1 MRYRFSLK
9 VHAPAVVM
17 AALATFG
24 IVETPAYAD
33 VFPTIEARTLNKD
46 RFTVPVDFTKPRN
59 ILLVS
64 MDQGLEDA
72 IDAWDAA
79 LEPLRASSDGVEV
92 YNTPLIKK
100 PGALIRGFIN
110 GGFRGIYKEDEV
122 RDRVIIL
129 YLEDQDAV
137 FASLEVKEE
146 DKSAPMIF
154 VTDQAGEILGRVP
167 GPATPEN
174 VAAVTALAA
183 VP

>member
-1 MRYRFSLK
+1 MMFRFDKRFSI
-9 VHAPAVVM
+9 AVGL
-17 AALATFG
+17 ALAVLAFA
-24 IVETPAYAD
+24 VPSAQAD
-33 VFPTIEARTLNKD
+33 VFPTVKARTLNKD
-46 RFTVPVDFTKPRN
+46 RFTVPEDFEKPRN

-79 LEPLRASSDGVEV
+79 LSPLRASSDRVEV

-110 GGFRGIYKEDEV
+110 GGFRGIYKGDDV

-137 FASLEVKEE
+137 FAMLDIKEE

-174 VAAVTALAA
+174 VAAVSALVAG
-183 VP
+183 P